1 MAPTPSMPPSNS
13 TAPSPSANLHAL
25 LTRLLLLATLTSA
38 VRRAAHDALP
48 PEAAAAFAAQQK
60 PFVAALAARR
70 PGASSHSAPAPR
82 AFGGR
87 PQPLLRPQ
95 MTTTTAAP
103 ELPSLSSLLDPLGGA
118 RVMLSELEDGA
129 NRTASWM
136 GTLLLAADDGAPP
149 LRADDFIDEER
160 LGVLRGR

>member
-1 MAPTPSMPPSNS
+1 MR
-13 TAPSPSANLHAL
+13 
-25 LTRLLLLATLTSA
+25 RLLLLATLTSA

-48 PEAAAAFAAQQK
+48 PEAASAFAAHQK

-70 PGASSHSAPAPR
+70 PGVSSHSAPAPR

-95 MTTTTAAP
+95 ATTTAAP

-118 RVMLSELEDGA
+118 RKLKSVAAVIGYLGLED
-129 NRTASWM
+129 
-136 GTLLLAADDGAPP
+136 ADDSEE
-149 LRADDFIDEER
+149 DDDAANVPR
-160 LGVLRGR
+160 LLTMHAAE